1 MAGAT
6 RGEVT
11 TAARKAPELKL
22 SDLLRPIARELDWV
36 EQELVEQVGGFDS
49 RVHGYVDYVVRNSGK
64 RLRPTLALLSG
75 GATGRIYDGHVT
87 LGVIVELIHIATLVH
102 DDVLDEAELR
112 HGTRTANS
120 RWGNEISVLLGDC
133 LFAHALKLAASYP
146 TTEVCRRISEATNT
160 VCAGEIVQ
168 TERRFDL
175 NLTVDQYL
183 DIINMKTAALF
194 AVSCE
199 LGARLNGSPPS
210 VVEELREFGTN
221 LGIAYQIYDDCVD
234 IWGQESQAG
243 KSLGTDMKKGKLTL
257 PYLLLLRGFQ
267 AEERRRIGQVIFS
280 ERSEQRAHLLQE
292 VSRNGVA
299 AETRQVI
306 DAYISRADA
315 TLRALPPNTFTATLS
330 GLLHYLT
337 VQSRQVIPQS

>member
-1 MAGAT
+1 MTGGI
-6 RGEVT
+6 RGEA
-11 TAARKAPELKL
+11 TAVARKGPELKL
-22 SDLLRPIARELDWV
+22 ADLLRPIARELERV
-36 EQELVEQVGGFDS
+36 ERELVEQIGGFDS

-112 HGTRTANS
+112 HGSPTANT

-133 LFAHALKLAASYP
+133 LFAHALRLAASYP

-160 VCAGEIVQ
+160 VCAGEILQ

-199 LGARLNGSPPS
+199 LGASLNGSPPT
-210 VVEELREFGTN
+210 VVEQLREFGTN

-234 IWGQESQAG
+234 IWGQECQAG

-257 PYLLLLRGFQ
+257 PYLLLLRGCHGEQRRQLGQ
-267 AEERRRIGQVIFS
+267 AIFS
-280 ERSEQRAHLLQE
+280 QHPDQRAQLLE
-292 VSRNGVA
+292 SVSRNGVA
-299 AETRQVI
+299 AETRQVV
-306 DAYISRADA
+306 DTYLGRADEA
-315 TLRALPPNTFTATLS
+315 LRALSPNLFTATL
-330 GLLHYLT
+330 GALLRYLT
-337 VQSRQVIPQS
+337 IQTRHLIPAS